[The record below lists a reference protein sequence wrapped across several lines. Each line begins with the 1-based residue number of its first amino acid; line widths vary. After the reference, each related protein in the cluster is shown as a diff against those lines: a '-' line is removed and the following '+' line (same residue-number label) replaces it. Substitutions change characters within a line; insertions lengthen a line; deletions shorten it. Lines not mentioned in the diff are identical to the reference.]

1 MKRRNIYWRKLANID
16 FMKYQ
21 NLSLVLPCYNLEKII
36 YQNIKTVHECLAS
49 QFGEYQI
56 IVVND
61 GSLDATQAE
70 LEKARHDFGITVVHY
85 PENRGKGYAVR
96 QGVAR
101 AKHEIVGF
109 LDADLIIPMH
119 ELAVFVE
126 CIESGYDLAIA
137 SRLRP
142 GGRVSIPVLQH
153 RLLMEKIFRCLRIM
167 IIGVSKVRDTQC
179 GCKFFTKKV
188 AEDLFPLMRV
198 NRFSFD
204 AELIFL
210 AQKRGYQIE
219 EVPITLQNPVPSSVR
234 ILRDSLVMLRDLFC
248 IRWFDMKG
256 YYQPAPRGGQSWWKD
271 ANCHITFDDFGLS
284 PKTNR
289 NILTLVSVLPRTRVA
304 VLMNGNFSQDEKEQ
318 LIASKAVLDIHLDRD
333 THLNIPSK
341 GSFVLRIVGFLHSR
355 KQPKEVA
362 DIWRQQLEA
371 FERAFGKYP
380 EAITTHEHVHFF
392 PSYFQKLLAVAKEAG
407 VSDIRL
413 AQHSSRSYTPIAL
426 ILNILRR
433 VNRES
438 FRKSGLRT
446 TEYLLSWDWLASL
459 AHPQK
464 EIAHYLRLGST
475 EVIFH
480 LEHDEE
486 FVFLKQLAS

>member
-1 MKRRNIYWRKLANID
+1 
-16 FMKYQ
+16 MKYQ

-36 YQNIKTVHECLAS
+36 YQNIKTVHEYLAS
-49 QFGEYQI
+49 QFVEYQI

-61 GSLDATQAE
+61 GSLDTTQAE
-70 LEKARHDFGITVVHY
+70 LEKAQRDFGITVVHY
-85 PENRGKGYAVR
+85 LENRGKGYAVR
-96 QGVAR
+96 RGVAR

-119 ELAVFVE
+119 ELGVFVE
-126 CIESGYDLAIA
+126 SIENGHDLAIA

-153 RLLMEKIFRCLRIM
+153 RLLMEKVFRCFRIM
-167 IIGVSKVRDTQC
+167 IIGVSTVRDTQC
-179 GCKFFTKKV
+179 GCKFFTQKV

-219 EVPITLQNPVPSSVR
+219 EIPITLQNPVPSSVR
-234 ILRDSLVMLRDLFC
+234 ILRDSLAMLRDLFC
-248 IRWFDMKG
+248 IRWFDARG
-256 YYQPAPRGGQSWWKD
+256 YYEPVLRGIQSWWQDK
-271 ANCHITFDDFGLS
+271 NCHITFDDFGLS
-284 PKTNR
+284 PKTNK
-289 NILTLVSVLPRTRVA
+289 NILTLVSALPQTRVA
-304 VLMNGNFSQDEKEQ
+304 VLMNGDFTESEKEQ
-318 LIASKAVLDIHLDRD
+318 LVASRAVLDIHLDRS
-333 THLNIPSK
+333 THLSTSSEA
-341 GSFVLRIVGFLHSR
+341 SFVLRVVRFLRSR

-362 DIWRQQLEA
+362 HIWRQQLEA
-371 FERAFGKYP
+371 FNLAFGTYP
-380 EAITTHEHVHFF
+380 AALTTHEHVHFF
-392 PSYFQKLLAVAKEAG
+392 PSYFRELITVAKEVG
-407 VSDIRL
+407 VSDIRF
-413 AQHSSRSYTPIAL
+413 AKQSNRNYTFVAL
-426 ILNILRR
+426 TLNILRLVSR
-433 VNRES
+433 KS
-438 FRKSGLRT
+438 FQKSGLRT

-459 AHPQK
+459 ANPQK
-464 EIAHYLRLGST
+464 EVEHYLRLGST